1 MRWAS
6 AAVAFTEASCL
17 TTKRHHEGRIYW
29 EPERTTNQGVVMFLN
44 QKIALAIAGSAIVLG
59 SGFTAATIASADP
72 PTPSPTPGQSWQRAG
87 GYGRMGAGAATT
99 NPNAGLRN
107 GSGYGAVANS
117 EYLAG
122 KLGVSQDAVTAAM
135 LKYHAANP
143 TQARGRDLTDAQ
155 QTAQHAD
162 LAAFLAKEL
171 GVPEAKVLDALN
183 SQSDVRQA
191 DRTADLKANLD
202 QAVKDGRLTQAQADA
217 ILKAHD
223 AGVRMGGMGGFGG
236 GPRR

>member
-1 MRWAS
+1 M
-6 AAVAFTEASCL
+6 
-17 TTKRHHEGRIYW
+17 I
-29 EPERTTNQGVVMFLN
+29 LN
-44 QKIALAIAGSAIVLG
+44 KKIALAIAGSAIVLG
-59 SGFTAATIASADP
+59 SGFTAATIASADS
-72 PTPSPTPGQSWQRAG
+72 PTPSPTPSQSWQRGG
-87 GYGRMGAGAATT
+87 GYGRMGGNATTT

-107 GSGYGAVANS
+107 GGGYGAVANTG
-117 EYLAG
+117 YLAG

-135 LKYHAANP
+135 LKYHATNP

-155 QTAQHAD
+155 QAAQHAS

-171 GVPEAKVLDALN
+171 NVPEAAVLDALDN
-183 SQSDVRQA
+183 QADVRQA

-202 QAVKDGRLTQAQADA
+202 QAVTAGRLTQAQADA
-217 ILKAHD
+217 ILKAHE

>member
-1 MRWAS
+1 M
-6 AAVAFTEASCL
+6 
-17 TTKRHHEGRIYW
+17 I
-29 EPERTTNQGVVMFLN
+29 LN
-44 QKIALAIAGSAIVLG
+44 KKIALAIAGSAIVLG
-59 SGFTAATIASADP
+59 SGFTAATIASADS
-72 PTPSPTPGQSWQRAG
+72 PTPSPMPSQSWQRGG
-87 GYGRMGAGAATT
+87 GYGRMGGNATAT

-107 GSGYGAVANS
+107 GGGYGAVANT

-143 TQARGRDLTDAQ
+143 TQPRGRDLTDAQ
-155 QTAQHAD
+155 QAAQHAG

-171 GVPEAKVLDALN
+171 NVPEAAVLDALDN
-183 SQSDVRQA
+183 QADVRQA

-202 QAVKDGRLTQAQADA
+202 QAVTAGRLTQAQADA
-217 ILKAHD
+217 ILKAHE